1 MLNKFLLTGLILNTF
16 TIFADKPIVNES
28 NITTQNNIN
37 DDLDISEATLDNGI
51 KIYVIRTNTKGT
63 VSGGV
68 GYFVGSA
75 DDPRNVTGI
84 SHILEHMMFKG
95 TKNLS
100 GEKLKEISFVC
111 NKNSNAFT
119 SYDITFY
126 IFLCHKSFLDMNLK
140 IEADRM
146 QNLKLDPK
154 ELQKEK
160 EVVIE
165 ERKMRTESDPFIN
178 HMEEASWKAMYL
190 FSNYSYPVIGYIDQ
204 IKECGPT
211 EVRAHYEKFYN
222 PQNAFVLLVG
232 DITLDEAIDKVKTY
246 FGMIPAGKRV
256 DRNRVIDPE
265 NTGLT
270 HSIEHEDENI
280 KFNDINIV
288 YKIDRN
294 LFDDVRKQTIV
305 ELIVGMLSTGSSS
318 VLYSE
323 LIDKN
328 KTAYDIGSYL
338 DIRAFDKG
346 RLNISAMFHNDKK
359 VNDVDNAIMQTISD
373 FIDKHLTKERFEN
386 EKKKYLDQLEINE
399 SDPNLMLMYGV
410 SYITNGYKM
419 SEFKKIRSIIRSI
432 TFEETKDIAQ
442 KILNKKNRIMRIYSH
457 PKGK

>member
-1 MLNKFLLTGLILNTF
+1 
-16 TIFADKPIVNES
+16 
-28 NITTQNNIN
+28 
-37 DDLDISEATLDNGI
+37 
-51 KIYVIRTNTKGT
+51 
-63 VSGGV
+63 
-68 GYFVGSA
+68 
-75 DDPRNVTGI
+75 
-84 SHILEHMMFKG
+84 
-95 TKNLS
+95 
-100 GEKLKEISFVC
+100 
-111 NKNSNAFT
+111 
-119 SYDITFY
+119 
-126 IFLCHKSFLDMNLK
+126 
-140 IEADRM
+140 M

-204 IKECGPT
+204 IKACGPT

-222 PQNAFVLLVG
+222 PQNDFVLLVG
-232 DITLDEAIDKVKTY
+232 DITIDEAIDKVKTY

-265 NTGLT
+265 STGLT

-373 FIDKHLTKERFEN
+373 FVDKHLTKERFEN
-386 EKKKYLDQLEINE
+386 EKKKYLDQLELNE
-399 SDPNLMLMYGV
+399 NDPNLMLMYGL